1 MHTASLCNLEPIF
14 LASSSPVIEFS
25 KDLTE
30 PSGNAVSY
38 THLTLPTKLE
48 V

>member
-25 KDLTE
+25 KDLTD
-30 PSGNAVSY
+30 PSGNVIS
-38 THLTLPTKLE
+38 KFIIS
-48 V
+48 